1 MVGDRAWP
9 GYNVGMATAPPPRPH
24 TPAGATGS
32 VTPAQ
37 LAKAVYE
44 LLDGRARDPD
54 GRPVGEAALATVI
67 RRSGSA
73 PQVAGARLLVYADG
87 RALGTVGGG
96 AIELQVLDA
105 CRQVLRTGNPR
116 TVEAHLVRDLG
127 MCCGGAMEVF
137 VEYLQAETR
146 LIVVG
151 AGHVAQ
157 ALAPLARSLG
167 FRVVV
172 ADDREELLEDPV
184 FAEVERLAYDADE
197 IDEAFPDLDGR
208 DVIVIVTRDH
218 GRDERA
224 LAKLI
229 ERPHA
234 YLGMIGSVRKVHTV
248 LARILRRYDE
258 RGLARPDLSR
268 VHAPVGL
275 ALGGRTPPEIAVS
288 IAAELI
294 ALRHG
299 GGGAAMNVT
308 ADAAARAGAREP
320 GLEASR
326 DLSSRD
332 K

>member
-1 MVGDRAWP
+1 MPEGPDPKRAAVGSA
-9 GYNVGMATAPPPRPH
+9 
-24 TPAGATGS
+24 S
-32 VTPAQ
+32 PAQ

-44 LLDGRARDPD
+44 LLEGRDAVR
-54 GRPVGEAALATVI
+54 EAALATVI

-73 PQVAGARLLVYADG
+73 PQVAGARMLVYADG
-87 RALGTVGGG
+87 RTLGTVGGG

-105 CRQVLRTGNPR
+105 CKQVLRSGKPQ

-146 LIVVG
+146 LVIVG

-157 ALAPLARSLG
+157 ALAPLARSIG
-167 FRVVV
+167 MRVIV
-172 ADDREELLEDPV
+172 ADDREELLEDPA
-184 FAEVERLAYDADE
+184 FEQVERLAYDADE
-197 IDEAFPDLDGR
+197 IDEAIPDLCER
-208 DVIVIVTRDH
+208 DFIVIVTRDH
-218 GRDERA
+218 ARDERA
-224 LAKLI
+224 LAKLL

-234 YLGMIGSVRKVHTV
+234 YLGMIGSKRKVHTV
-248 LARILRRYDE
+248 LARVLRRYDE
-258 RGLARPDLSR
+258 RGRARPDLAR

-299 GGGAAMNVT
+299 GNGSSMNAIAEAV
-308 ADAAARAGAREP
+308 AR
-320 GLEASR
+320 LTQS
-326 DLSSRD
+326 
-332 K
+332 

>member
-1 MVGDRAWP
+1 MSEVPESR
-9 GYNVGMATAPPPRPH
+9 R
-24 TPAGATGS
+24 GAAGS

-37 LAKAVYE
+37 LARAIYE
-44 LLDGRARDPD
+44 LLDGRDRSCTS
-54 GRPVGEAALATVI
+54 AALATVI

-73 PQVAGARLLVYADG
+73 PQVAGARMLVYADG
-87 RALGTVGGG
+87 RTLGTVGGG
-96 AIELQVLDA
+96 AIEMQVLDT

-137 VEYLQAETR
+137 VDYLQAEAR
-146 LIVVG
+146 LIIVG

-157 ALAPLARSLG
+157 ALAPLARNLG
-167 FRVVV
+167 LRVVV
-172 ADDREELLEDPV
+172 ADDREELLEDPA
-184 FAEVERLAYDADE
+184 FTEVERLAYDADE
-197 IDEAFPDLDGR
+197 IDEAIPDLCDR
-208 DVIVIVTRDH
+208 DFIVIVTRDH
-218 GRDERA
+218 ARDERA
-224 LAKLI
+224 LASLL

-248 LARILRRYDE
+248 LSRVLRRYDE
-258 RGLARPDLSR
+258 RGRARPDLSR

-299 GGGAAMNVT
+299 GDGAVMNVV
-308 ADAAARAGAREP
+308 DDVVARLRQ
-320 GLEASR
+320 S
-326 DLSSRD
+326 
-332 K
+332 